1 MKLFKD
7 IKTKNQR
14 ISNDKK
20 NLHDLNSLN
29 RNQISVNLPKELGH
43 PTSLTLCNYSKNI
56 YVGYSS
62 GSVEKYNSNVDI
74 NGNNYND
81 NLYNSNNN
89 RNNTNNTNNNNTN
102 NNRTKNNVSTNNN
115 NYYSNSNENDNG
127 NSRSMP
133 LHFDTATV
141 HASSVRAMIT
151 ISLPQTHTTR
161 NQKIPRRVLVLVVCD
176 DSGII
181 SVWKIGETAPESIA
195 R

>member
-20 NLHDLNSLN
+20 NQHDLNSLN
-29 RNQISVNLPKELGH
+29 KNQISVILPKELGH

-89 RNNTNNTNNNNTN
+89 RNTNNTN
-102 NNRTKNNVSTNNN
+102 NNRTKNNVSNNN
-115 NYYSNSNENDNG
+115 NNNSYYINSNDNDNG

-181 SVWKIGETAPESIA
+181 SVWKIGETAPDSIA

>member
-14 ISNDKK
+14 ISHDKK
-20 NLHDLNSLN
+20 NQNDLNSLN
-29 RNQISVNLPKELGH
+29 KNQISVILPKELGY
-43 PTSLTLCNYSKNI
+43 PTSLTLCNYSKYI
-56 YVGYSS
+56 YVGYST

-81 NLYNSNNN
+81 NLYNSNIN
-89 RNNTNNTNNNNTN
+89 RNNTNNNN

-115 NYYSNSNENDNG
+115 NYYSNSNDNDNG

-151 ISLPQTHTTR
+151 ISLPQTHTPR

-181 SVWKIGETAPESIA
+181 SVWKIGETAPDSIA